1 LKRRARYRR
10 QREFG
15 IFTFVAYDMAA
26 LARSRADYPSKRAI
40 RFCAGRPSGCSHTD
54 ERADGD
60 GSRMIVDAG
69 VDAAALAR
77 VPQILQRR

>member
-1 LKRRARYRR
+1 MTWRRA
-10 QREFG
+10 FG
-15 IFTFVAYDMAA
+15 PEAII
-26 LARSRADYPSKRAI
+26 RSKQAI